1 MVGWWGCGGWLLGVW
16 WSSVVLCTVFP
27 VGRRCAQGMI
37 LWSTPPPSIDRPIR
51 SCSGKGCTM
60 VKPLPLP
67 FLALSFFRPRPHSFS
82 VSLLP
87 ISLHLPPVLIT
98 LPSPSS
104 IHFHP
109 KSVPAAALSALS
121 FIGIINRSSRQMAT
135 LSARTRGCLP
145 VDHLSVC
152 LYLSLALALHTSVCL
167 SVCLSVCCF
176 SVSLCLS
183 FCVVLSLSSLSS
195 YHALY
200 FLGSSVYGICL
211 CPIFLLLSL
220 SLSLSLFQFL
230 CLFICL

>member
-1 MVGWWGCGGWLLGVW
+1 
-16 WSSVVLCTVFP
+16 
-27 VGRRCAQGMI
+27 
-37 LWSTPPPSIDRPIR
+37 
-51 SCSGKGCTM
+51 M

-176 SVSLCLS
+176 FCVPLSIFLRRSFLVLSVLLSCVVFPRFVCLRYLSVSNIS
-183 FCVVLSLSSLSS
+183 ASL
-195 YHALY
+195 A
-200 FLGSSVYGICL
+200 V
-211 CPIFLLLSL
+211 
-220 SLSLSLFQFL
+220 SLSLFQFL